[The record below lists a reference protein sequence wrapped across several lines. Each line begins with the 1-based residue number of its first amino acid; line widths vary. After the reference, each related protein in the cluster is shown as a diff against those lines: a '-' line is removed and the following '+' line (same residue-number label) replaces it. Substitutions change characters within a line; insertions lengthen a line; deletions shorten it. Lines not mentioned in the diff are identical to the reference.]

1 MSESTLL
8 AAPAQAASAP
18 APEQAPEQAPAPPD
32 LRPDQVLGM
41 VRQRQAA
48 AWVPTVRAV
57 PGGFRVGTGTRD
69 LVHVVSQPN
78 GRLVCSCEE
87 YQHYQGEP
95 GFTCRHLVAV
105 EQAQRQARLCLGSSG
120 QPAGTPVRQELTV
133 VHRYLPNE
141 DPVRITLIKN
151 ATGYAWELSVAGR
164 DPATALGLLQDLEQQ
179 VRNQFGST
187 SKE

>member
-1 MSESTLL
+1 MSEGTLL
-8 AAPAQAASAP
+8 TAPAQAASAP
-18 APEQAPEQAPAPPD
+18 VPELAPAPAD
-32 LRPDQVLGM
+32 LPPEQVLGA

-48 AWVPTVRAV
+48 ALVPTVRAV
-57 PGGFRVGTGTRD
+57 PGGFRVGAAPRD

-87 YQHYQGEP
+87 YQHYQNEP

-105 EQAQRQARLCLGSSG
+105 EQAQRQARLCLGTSG
-120 QPAGTPVRQELTV
+120 QPAGTPERQELTV
-133 VHRYLPNE
+133 VHRYLPSE
-141 DPVRITLIKN
+141 DPVRITLTK
-151 ATGYAWELSVAGR
+151 ATKGYSWELSVAGR

-179 VRNQFGST
+179 VRGVFGST